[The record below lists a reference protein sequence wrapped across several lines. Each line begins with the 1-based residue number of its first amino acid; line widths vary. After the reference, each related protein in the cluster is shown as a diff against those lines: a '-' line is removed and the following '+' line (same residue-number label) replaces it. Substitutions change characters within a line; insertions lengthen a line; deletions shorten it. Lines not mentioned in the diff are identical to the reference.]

1 MLTLVIPVY
10 RNEGNLPD
18 LLVAIAGVN
27 TQLDNDLEV
36 VFVVDGSPDRCYEI
50 LREKLPSQPFRS
62 KLILLSKNFGSFM
75 AIRTGLQN
83 GSGDRFAV
91 MAADLQEPPELVL
104 EMNRVLLGQDTD
116 VVVGVR
122 EGRQDPWGSR
132 MASYL
137 FWGLYRRYVI
147 PEIPPGGVDMF
158 ACNRAFRDTLLTLDE
173 RHSSL
178 IAQIFWLGYRRKVV
192 TYTRQERVHGTSAWT
207 LRKKVN
213 YLMDSVF
220 SFTDLPIRLLTRVGA
235 FGSVLAAVFGL
246 FTLAAKLHGMIEVPG
261 YAMIM
266 LTITFLGCLNLLG
279 LGIVGSYAWRTYENT
294 KIDPWRSQ
302 CALKI
307 LETRMVSTKQYFV
320 HSHALCESE
329 NIGKDTRVWA
339 FAHILPGATLGSECN
354 VCDNVFIENDVII
367 GDRVTLKCGVQ
378 VWDGITIE
386 DDVFIGPNATF
397 TNDLFPRSK
406 VYPQAFDRTIVRKG
420 ASLGAN
426 CTILPG
432 LTIGINAMI
441 GAGAVVTRSIPPNAI
456 VVGNPAKIIG
466 YVDAKPVS
474 TSQEGAEKVAS
485 KPGMVHTTVN
495 GVTLHTMTEVADIRG
510 SLSAGEFERTIPFKS
525 ERYFLV
531 YDVPTAET
539 RGEHAHKICH
549 QFLVAVKGSVHVVA
563 DDGSNREEFVLDK
576 PNKGIHLPPMTWG
589 IQYRYSHDAV
599 LMVFASHYYDSA
611 DYIRNYDEF
620 KSLIANAR

>member
-207 LRKKVN
+207 LRKSQLPDGQRVFLYGPAN
-213 YLMDSVF
+213 QAAHPCRCFRFGAGGGIWSFHISGEAAWHDRGAGLRNDHADDHFPWLLESPGTGHRGLLRVAYL
-220 SFTDLPIRLLTRVGA
+220 R
-235 FGSVLAAVFGL
+235 
-246 FTLAAKLHGMIEVPG
+246 K
-261 YAMIM
+261 YK
-266 LTITFLGCLNLLG
+266 
-279 LGIVGSYAWRTYENT
+279 